1 MQNSSSHVSSRLVI
15 DIQPHRYGWTCAQ
28 CAGEERVF
36 ILKSQAI
43 QYAQQQCAFLSAEI
57 RVRDRRGEIER
68 RLEIEPHPQAMSA

>member
-1 MQNSSSHVSSRLVI
+1 VSSRLVI

-43 QYAQQQCAFLSAEI
+43 QFAQQQCVFHPAEI
-57 RVRDRRGEIER
+57 RIRDRKGDIER
-68 RLEIEPHPQAMSA
+68 LLKIDPQPQAMSA

>member
-1 MQNSSSHVSSRLVI
+1 VSSRLVI

-28 CAGEERVF
+28 AQRAGEERVF

-57 RVRDRRGEIER
+57 RIRDRRGEIER
-68 RLEIEPHPQAMSA
+68 CLEIDPHSQAMSA

>member
-1 MQNSSSHVSSRLVI
+1 VSSPLVI

-43 QYAQQQCAFLSAEI
+43 QYAQQQCAFLAAEI
-57 RVRDRRGEIER
+57 RIRDRHGEIER
-68 RLEIEPHPQAMSA
+68 RLQLNPKRQAMSA